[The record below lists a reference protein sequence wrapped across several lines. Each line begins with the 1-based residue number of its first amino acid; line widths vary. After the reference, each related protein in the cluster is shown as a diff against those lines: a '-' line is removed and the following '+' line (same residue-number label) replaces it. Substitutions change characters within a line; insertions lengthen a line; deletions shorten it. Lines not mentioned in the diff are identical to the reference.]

1 MGSAGA
7 LAHSSRHLASNTRH
21 HAGRTKREG
30 CFCHIRFANRE
41 RTAYGPCMMIA
52 DIRQLLDAR
61 PFEPFFIVTS
71 SGQRSRV
78 DSPDHADIN
87 PRGSRVV
94 VWFNDDS
101 SVTVLGLHITA
112 IEKQATQAA

>member
-1 MGSAGA
+1 
-7 LAHSSRHLASNTRH
+7 
-21 HAGRTKREG
+21 
-30 CFCHIRFANRE
+30 
-41 RTAYGPCMMIA
+41 MMIA